1 MLLEKT
7 DQIKWDKLVS
17 GQLAV
22 WQVRQTLRRQQ
33 PSIQPEGPW
42 SHALITISR
51 THGAGGDDIAHETGK
66 ILRWPVYDRELVE
79 YIAQT
84 AHVRQQV
91 VESLDEHRRSETEN
105 WMQTLLDRGALG
117 TDKYLK
123 HLMTVLLTIGEHGQA
138 IIIGRGGNF
147 VLVGENVLRVLITA
161 PLEWRAKQLAEKR
174 DIPTK
179 EAKKII
185 AKVDDDR
192 SAYLEHYFHREANDP
207 TAYDLVLNVE
217 YMNPRA
223 AAQTIVA
230 ALEQRLGVPRPVWE
244 LSD

>member
-1 MLLEKT
+1 M
-7 DQIKWDKLVS
+7 
-17 GQLAV
+17 
-22 WQVRQTLRRQQ
+22 
-33 PSIQPEGPW
+33 
-42 SHALITISR
+42 
-51 THGAGGDDIAHETGK
+51 
-66 ILRWPVYDRELVE
+66 YDRELVE

-84 AHVRQQV
+84 AHVRRRV

-123 HLMTVLLTIGEHGQA
+123 HLVTVLLTIAEHGQS

-147 VLVGENVLRVLITA
+147 VLTEVNVLRVLITA
-161 PLEWRAKQLAEKR
+161 PLEWRATQIAEKR
-174 DIPTK
+174 DISSK

-185 AKVDDDR
+185 AEVDGDR
-192 SAYLEHYFHREANDP
+192 SAYLQHYFHRDANDP

-217 YMNPRA
+217 HLSIRA

-230 ALEQRLGVPRPVWE
+230 AMEQRLGAPRPVWE
-244 LSD
+244 PTD